1 MTDFDGSIFYVYLK
15 FLKKGKRN
23 MAHLSNTFHGPFL
36 RMFSARK
43 VSLVSRNNL
52 RRNSLKKVVFKI
64 DLPLTK
70 KMVQQRY

>member
-23 MAHLSNTFHGPFL
+23 MVHLSNTFHGHFL

-43 VSLVSRNNL
+43 ASLVSRNNL
-52 RRNSLKKVVFKI
+52 RRNSLKKIVFKI